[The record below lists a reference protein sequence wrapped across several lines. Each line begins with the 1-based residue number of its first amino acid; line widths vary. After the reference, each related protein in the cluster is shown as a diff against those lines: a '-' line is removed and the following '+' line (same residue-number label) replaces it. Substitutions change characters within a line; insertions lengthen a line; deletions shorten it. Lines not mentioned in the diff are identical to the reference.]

1 MVDVTDS
8 KSVGGDTVW
17 VRVPPPA
24 PRRSSLRTARKRQAQ
39 KRLPFPHLCS
49 VAPPSQIGSASLG
62 SDLNIGK
69 RASER
74 MPAFWCRACGAVLS
88 ASLKLMGGGAAP
100 PPKPFPK
107 VSLVRKTKAASP
119 CRACGA
125 VLSASLK
132 RERGLPS
139 PLALFPCKLD
149 TRFGFESPKCT
160 KRREGLVP
168 SFLLV
173 IGSGLERER

>member
-49 VAPPSQIGSASLG
+49 VTPPSQIGPVSLG
-62 SDLNIGK
+62 SDLDIGK

-74 MPAFWCRACGAVLS
+74 MPAFW
-88 ASLKLMGGGAAP
+88 
-100 PPKPFPK
+100 
-107 VSLVRKTKAASP
+107 

-149 TRFGFESPKCT
+149 TRFGFELPRCT
-160 KRREGLVP
+160 MSELTPHGSEKAGAKALAFSSSMLRGSSFPNRTRCAGLR
-168 SFLLV
+168 F
-173 IGSGLERER
+173 GY